1 MAQLRRK
8 SATSS
13 VARKQN
19 PIAKAMNRAKHS
31 SFYHDL
37 SLRGRHPLRLLGTPK
52 DIWPGSVTAGTQ
64 IVSGKMVAQGH
75 ILENPL
81 NERGLWPE
89 GDVWLATD
97 LSERWQEYLHSFNW
111 LKDLNQAVDRNK
123 AKARAEQLVLTW
135 IDHNTQWGDISWR
148 ADIVGERIT
157 NWLIYAPLIM
167 DSNDVIYRSRVL
179 DILARSARHLMKIS
193 SNVPDGPDGLKAII
207 GLIFSGLY
215 VPFGDDWL
223 KEGLGLLKFALGKE
237 ILADGGIRS
246 RNPQEALHLYMNMV
260 LLRDAFKGMGHRAPE
275 ELKAVTQRMA
285 SNLRSLTHGDGKLA
299 LFNGT
304 TIQSHEDIYSCLMK
318 AGQDDLEITDLQQSG
333 FNRLEQGKTILL
345 QDVGPPAELDLSKNS
360 HSGTLSFEMSR
371 ATERFIVNCGD
382 ASYIDDAIP
391 TRSTDAHS
399 TLILNNHNSSEIRE
413 DGLIGRGI
421 TNITSQKYKKDGHIL
436 LDSAHD
442 GYVVPFEY
450 IHKRLIYINERGE
463 DVRGE
468 DILRHHKSSENGDRL
483 PFAIR
488 FHLHPN
494 VSVTSAQGGK
504 SLYLGL
510 AGGEVWQFRSRGA
523 AISVEDSIY
532 FGEGGKA
539 SATKQI
545 VLSGETEGAETAI
558 LWSFILQG

>member
-8 SATSS
+8 SATSTVTS
-13 VARKQN
+13 KQN

-75 ILENPL
+75 ILENQY
-81 NERGLWPE
+81 NERGLWPQ
-89 GDVWLATD
+89 GDIWLAMD
-97 LSERWQEYLHSFNW
+97 LSERWQEYLHSFSW

-123 AKARAEQLVLTW
+123 AKNRAEELVLTW

-148 ADIVGERIT
+148 ADIIGMRIT

-167 DSNDVIYRSRVL
+167 DSDDVIYRSRVL
-179 DILARSARHLMKIS
+179 DILARSARHLVKSS
-193 SNVPDGPDGLKAII
+193 SNFPDGPDGLKAII
-207 GLIFSGLY
+207 GLIFSGLF

-246 RNPQEALHLYMNMV
+246 RSPQEALHLFMSMV
-260 LLRDAFKGMGHRAPE
+260 SLRDAFQGMGHKAPE
-275 ELKAVTQRMA
+275 ELTAATLKMA
-285 SNLRSLTHGDGKLA
+285 SNLRSLAHGDGKLA

-318 AGQDDLEITDLQQSG
+318 VDQDDVAATDLEQSG
-333 FNRLEQGKTILL
+333 FNRAEQGKTILL
-345 QDVGPPAELDLSKNS
+345 QDVGPPPELDLSKNS
-360 HSGTLSFEMSR
+360 HSGTLSFEVSR
-371 ATERFIVNCGD
+371 AKERFIVNCGD

-391 TRSTDAHS
+391 TRSTDFHS
-399 TLILNNHNSSEIRE
+399 TLILNNHNSSEIRG

-421 TNITSQKYKKDGHIL
+421 THIKSARFEHGGHIL
-436 LDSAHD
+436 LDCEHD
-442 GYVVPFEY
+442 GYVQPYEY
-450 IHKRLIYINERGE
+450 LHKRLIYINDSGE
-463 DVRGE
+463 DIRGE
-468 DILRHHKSSENGDRL
+468 DILKHHNLSENGDKL
-483 PFAIR
+483 PFVIR

-494 VSVTSAQGGK
+494 VSVTKASEGDG
-504 SLYLGL
+504 LLLGL
-510 AGGEVWQFRSRGA
+510 AAGEVWQFRHHGGTLT
-523 AISVEDSIY
+523 VEDSTY
-532 FGEGGKA
+532 FGDGGKA

-545 VLSGETEGAETAI
+545 VLSGQTEGAVTTT
-558 LWSFILQG
+558 LWSFILRA